1 MANRI
6 YILVTFKQQ
15 FFNHEH
21 LYSKQSERMVVR
33 VNIITNMK
41 HIWTC
46 PRYRKWS
53 KQRTYVWGLWLHL
66 ENGDT
71 QI

>member
-1 MANRI
+1 MTMANRI
-6 YILVTFKQQ
+6 HILFTFKQQ

-21 LYSKQSERMVVR
+21 LCSKQSERMVVS

-53 KQRTYVWGLWLHL
+53 KQRTYV
-66 ENGDT
+66 
-71 QI
+71 